1 MRTGEL
7 VDIARKEIARVG
19 GVIDAAR
26 TSRHELIFWSV
37 GDRKFMTPVPRIGG
51 GPRAAYNLRGQ
62 IRRKARLRRSRPR
75 SNANTRFSMRDG
87 NN

>member
-7 VDIARKEIARVG
+7 IDVARDEIARVG
-19 GVIDAAR
+19 GVIDWAR

-37 GDRKFMTPVPRIGG
+37 GGRKFMTPVPRIGG

-62 IRRKARLRRSRPR
+62 IRRKARVEC
-75 SNANTRFSMRDG
+75 SNGF
-87 NN
+87 